1 MLKEGRA
8 KKVTIYIGEDVRHH
22 GEPLYLA
29 VLNYLFY
36 RGVSGATVT
45 KGVAGFGSHR
55 HMHSARILEISEN
68 LPIKVEFV
76 EEAAKLDAIL
86 PKLVEMVTP
95 GLVEIQDTMVVSSA
109 APSDAPSNDRRE
121 RPRLPH
127 VAISGKAKLMRIFI
141 GESDRWGDKPLS
153 SAIVESLRSN
163 DIAGV
168 TVYRGIAG
176 YGAHRRF
183 HKEKRLSL
191 SRDQT
196 IVLSVV
202 DEEEKLRAYLP
213 VLEQMVD
220 EGLVVLSDVD
230 VITYTHRLEPKAD
243 ANMDAKEQDSS
254 KGSAS

>member
-1 MLKEGRA
+1 MVNQGPA
-8 KKVTIYIGEDVRHH
+8 KKVTLYVGEDVRHH

-45 KGVAGFGSHR
+45 KGVAGFGSHHR
-55 HMHSARILEISEN
+55 MHTARILEISEN

-76 EEAAKLDAIL
+76 EAQATLDAIL
-86 PKLVEMVTP
+86 PKLVEMVSP
-95 GLVEIQDTMVVSSA
+95 GLVEVQDTTVVTMA
-109 APSDAPSNDRRE
+109 AVPEDRRQ

-127 VAISGKAKLMRIFI
+127 VALAGKAKLMRIFI
-141 GESDRWGDKPLS
+141 GESDRWRDKSLYD
-153 SAIVESLRSN
+153 AIVESLRTN

-168 TVYRGIAG
+168 TVYRGICG

-191 SRDQT
+191 SHDQP

-202 DEEEKLRAYLP
+202 DEEAKIRAYLP
-213 VLEQMVD
+213 ILEQMVD

-230 VITYTHRLEPKAD
+230 IVKYTHRLEPRI
-243 ANMDAKEQDSS
+243 E
-254 KGSAS
+254 GTETAS